1 MGRWRAGSWPVEPL
15 ETAPGLRY
23 DEAMPDVRHAEPE
36 TAGKTR
42 LAPMFRVLIH
52 NDDVTPMDF
61 VVRILREIF
70 RLDLEKAFRI
80 MLEAHQTG
88 VAHVVTEPL
97 ERAEFHV
104 DQARSLSRPRGYPL
118 TLTYEPEE

>member
-1 MGRWRAGSWPVEPL
+1 MPSPVAPVLTPRE
-15 ETAPGLRY
+15 ETAP
-23 DEAMPDVRHAEPE
+23 E
-36 TAGKTR
+36 TR

-61 VVRILREIF
+61 VVRVLREIF
-70 RLDLEKAFRI
+70 RLSWGRATAV
-80 MLEAHQTG
+80 MLEAHVKG

-104 DQARSLSRPRGYPL
+104 DQARSLARARKYPL
-118 TLTYEPEE
+118 TFTVERED

>member
-1 MGRWRAGSWPVEPL
+1 
-15 ETAPGLRY
+15 
-23 DEAMPDVRHAEPE
+23 MPDVQQAEPE
-36 TAGKTR
+36 TVEKTR
-42 LAPMFRVLIH
+42 LAPMYRVLIH

-61 VVRILREIF
+61 VVRVLREIF
-70 RLDLEKAFRI
+70 RLDLDRALRV
-80 MLEAHQTG
+80 MLEAHHGG

-118 TLTYEPEE
+118 TLSYEPEE